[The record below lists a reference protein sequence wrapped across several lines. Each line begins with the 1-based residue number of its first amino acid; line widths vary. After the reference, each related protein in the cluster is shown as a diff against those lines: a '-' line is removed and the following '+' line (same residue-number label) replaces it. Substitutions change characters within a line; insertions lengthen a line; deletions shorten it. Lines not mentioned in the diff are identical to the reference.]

1 MYEPLETTVQPN
13 QQVWI
18 TKIQSKPQIHEVI
31 LRENQEDSCPP
42 LVVHLTLLLM
52 LVLVAV

>member
-1 MYEPLETTVQPN
+1 MDSVTLVLKMYEPLETTVQPN

-31 LRENQEDSCPP
+31 LRESQEDSCPP
-42 LVVHLTLLLM
+42 LVGT
-52 LVLVAV
+52 